1 MKSCLRFLSFCLFLG
16 LGASLAGAN
25 ADRLPSETQKVAFL
39 PSQPNAGKDIGG
51 PSEIQKVQAAIT
63 VSPTMVDTGATS
75 EVTISA
81 PGTFD
86 LGAVQKGQISIRPSD
101 GVSNLRIVFATAQ
114 QMRLSL
120 AVSDAAETGV
130 RSLLIKDSAGA
141 TIVALDIALRL
152 GPNVC
157 RPACQ
162 APQTCANNVCIGCN
176 PPCGEG
182 KRCVGTV
189 CRPISPPPPPVC
201 RPACQP
207 PKVCNDF
214 GRCELAR

>member
-1 MKSCLRFLSFCLFLG
+1 
-16 LGASLAGAN
+16 
-25 ADRLPSETQKVAFL
+25 SETQKVAFL
-39 PSQPNAGKDIGG
+39 PGQPNAGKDLGG
-51 PSEIQKVQAAIT
+51 RSDIEKVQAGIT

-86 LGAVQKGQISIRPSD
+86 LGAVQRGQISIRPSD
-101 GVSNLRIVFATAQ
+101 GVSNLSIVWSTAQ

-141 TIVALDIALRL
+141 TMVALDIAFRL

-182 KRCVGTV
+182 KRCVGT
-189 CRPISPPPPPVC
+189 
-201 RPACQP
+201 
-207 PKVCNDF
+207 
-214 GRCELAR
+214 